1 MNIAL
6 ITGAGGQDGR
16 LLSRL
21 LVVDRWRVV
30 GLVRDAASPLEPG
43 VERLVCDVG
52 DGAALAQAL
61 ATVSPDRV
69 FHLAAAHHSSEGP
82 AGDQA
87 ALTRAMVRVNFDAAA
102 TILDWMATRKPGA
115 RAVFAGS
122 SQMYAAPVGA
132 DVAIDERTPMA
143 PRTFYGR
150 SKAWTRDLA
159 RHARARLGLHV
170 GFAILFNH
178 ESELRGP
185 GFVTRKVVDAA
196 ASGAGADILD
206 AGARADWSAAEDV
219 VVGLAAMAEAHA
231 PDEFVLGS
239 GAVHAVRDWID
250 IAFARSGADPSALRI
265 ARETSNAALR
275 ADPSRAAR
283 ELGWRPRFEFHAL
296 VERMTDAA
304 IREFRS
310 RGTAR

>member
-1 MNIAL
+1 VDA
-6 ITGAGGQDGR
+6 R
-16 LLSRL
+16 SR
-21 LVVDRWRVV
+21 
-30 GLVRDAASPLEPG
+30 PP
-43 VERLVCDVG
+43 C
-52 DGAALAQAL
+52 
-61 ATVSPDRV
+61 
-69 FHLAAAHHSSEGP
+69 
-82 AGDQA
+82 
-87 ALTRAMVRVNFDAAA
+87 
-102 TILDWMATRKPGA
+102 A
-115 RAVFAGS
+115 RAVGPARRLRD
-122 SQMYAAPVGA
+122 PVQSRER
-132 DVAIDERTPMA
+132 VAR
-143 PRTFYGR
+143 
-150 SKAWTRDLA
+150 
-159 RHARARLGLHV
+159 
-170 GFAILFNH
+170 
-178 ESELRGP
+178 P